1 MLPLLGGFRSTAV
14 LLLRNMATSTLHPR
28 GPKINQLITLSIT
41 RWEHLGKADCTE
53 GFDFFPPEARLSWKV
68 FSPFSFSIESKSFE
82 VIVRVE
88 QWLYSHQ
95 KHMVYIVYF
104 FYLRI
109 KDMIFGCIKP
119 YSSPQRMG
127 THKNKNKRYCGMS
140 GKISANWMY
149 GGVQVTGLRWSSI
162 LHIDLGPRRGSK
174 NAS

>member
-1 MLPLLGGFRSTAV
+1 MAEPEVKPGKTRTRGYAMLPLLGGFRSTAV

-104 FYLRI
+104 FLLEN
-109 KDMIFGCIKP
+109 
-119 YSSPQRMG
+119 QR
-127 THKNKNKRYCGMS
+127 HDL
-140 GKISANWMY
+140 W
-149 GGVQVTGLRWSSI
+149 
-162 LHIDLGPRRGSK
+162 LHQALQLPSENGNSQEQK
-174 NAS
+174 